1 MRRFNRMEK
10 GRSLSYLE
18 KSGRIRQHVYGDKA
32 GILKKGM
39 GRKVRRSAYN

>member
-1 MRRFNRMEK
+1 MEK
-10 GRSLSYLE
+10 EGVLSYLE

-39 GRKVRRSAYN
+39 GRKVGRSAYN